1 MSEFNNIF
9 DSNSNEEK
17 KPSDASSSAIV
28 SNTQNPATNGAID
41 GLRFFAWLGLLLGIV
56 SAIVIWLK
64 FGSIEVP
71 ISSYSEY
78 TKKQTNYIGIG
89 IGIAVLFQSIVMCS
103 FFLVVAGAAEDIAA
117 IRKKITS

>member
-78 TKKQTNYIGIG
+78 TKKQTNYIGKRIG
-89 IGIAVLFQSIVMCS
+89 IEVDPRF
-103 FFLVVAGAAEDIAA
+103 
-117 IRKKITS
+117 RTT